1 VSCAQRILHEFPR
14 LFFHKYQHIY
24 IWLVYPYTTILWHF
38 SNLAKLAIG
47 AARGQMYEGIAKVTL
62 TPFFASF
69 FLIRAS
75 FFLRFVLSHSFF
87 PSRR

>member
-1 VSCAQRILHEFPR
+1 VQRILHEFPR

-38 SNLAKLAIG
+38 SNLAKLALG

-62 TPFFASF
+62 TPFSSPRSSSF
-69 FLIRAS
+69 F
-75 FFLRFVLSHSFF
+75 VLHSHSFF
-87 PSRR
+87 HCRR